1 MTTQPYVPQDPLPS
15 NYQERDAEYVYRF
28 LYAGESC
35 SLVGI
40 GSVGKSNLLH
50 FLISDDQAKEK
61 HLREQAPYIIM
72 VLLDP
77 HKIVHL
83 QKQALA
89 QAGTAWPGYEIMI
102 SRLRR
107 ALEELDDK
115 NRLPQQDGADIIA
128 TISRLYL
135 NLFSEQLLLA
145 QAGIRHLEEAVFAVM
160 RLVVPAGSP
169 PNLSWKIAFLFDEFE
184 GFRGLPPEFFESL
197 RGVRDEFKNRIMF
210 VTASRRPLDELVS
223 EWYKNDP
230 RGQEIMDGFLE
241 LFRGFTHFIR
251 LLDRDSAEALIQR
264 LQKRYNLELE
274 PANRRNLLD
283 ATGRHAGLLRRSFLP
298 MHRVA
303 VSSLTLDQICDHLLR
318 HRGVLQECQTILES
332 LPLVERI
339 CLWQVANGQFD
350 AIDPEAWNS
359 LGEKHLVDQSHQGLP
374 SLTLPLLR
382 RYLAGL
388 PHPAH
393 GSAR

>member
-1 MTTQPYVPQDPLPS
+1 MTSQPYGTPDSRPI

-40 GSVGKSNLLH
+40 GSVGKSNLLL
-50 FLISDDQAKEK
+50 FLMNNDEAKK
-61 HLREQAPYIIM
+61 KYLGDYAPFLIM

-77 HKIVHL
+77 HKIIHL
-83 QKQALA
+83 QQAALA

-115 NRLPQQDGADIIA
+115 NLLPQQDGNDIIE

-135 NLFSEQLLLA
+135 NLFSEKPLLA
-145 QAGIRHLEEAVFAVM
+145 QTGIRQLEEAVFAVM
-160 RLVVPAGSP
+160 RLSSP
-169 PNLSWKIAFLFDEFE
+169 PGFPWKIAFLFDEFE

-197 RGVRDEFKNRIMF
+197 RGVRDEFKNRVMF
-210 VTASRRPLDELVS
+210 VTTSRRPLNELVS
-223 EWYKNDP
+223 EWYEDDP
-230 RGQEIMDGFLE
+230 HGLEIMDGFLE

-251 LLDRDSAEALIQR
+251 LLDRDSAEALIQG
-264 LQKRYNLELE
+264 LQKRYNMDLE

-298 MHRVA
+298 MYRVSTSA
-303 VSSLTLDQICDHLLR
+303 LTLDQICDYLLQ
-318 HRGVLQECQTILES
+318 HRGILQECRTILDS
-332 LPLVERI
+332 LPLDERA
-339 CLWQVANGQFD
+339 CLWQIARGQFD
-350 AIDPEAWNS
+350 AIDPEAWHS
-359 LGEKHLVDQSHQGLP
+359 LGEKHLVDQSQQGQP

-382 RYLAGL
+382 RFLMSQ
-388 PHPAH
+388 PRPM
-393 GSAR
+393 R